1 MKIIALSNQKG
12 GCAKT
17 TTAQLLSAGLSRQGR
32 KVVAIDTD
40 PQGNFSFGYGL
51 ADPEEGYSL
60 YDVYR
65 KRSDISDCIVPIRIG
80 LDAIQGGI
88 MLAGADMEFNQTGR
102 EYMLK
107 EAVESLR
114 GRYDYCIIDTPPSLG
129 VLTMNALTV
138 ADEVIVPISCDA
150 YSMQGLG
157 QLVSFIANIRKYY
170 NRNLHIEGLLLTRYV
185 ASQLTSKAVRSSLQP
200 VATQLQTKIFRTMIR
215 QSTAIGKSQL
225 AQSVDLFESM
235 PKEDVTNDYND
246 LIAEVIADMEG

>member
-1 MKIIALSNQKG
+1 MKVIALSNQKG

-17 TTAQLLSAGLSRQGR
+17 TTAQLLSAGLSRQGK
-32 KVVAIDTD
+32 KVIAIDTD

-51 ADPEEGYSL
+51 TDPEEGYSL

-65 KRSDISDCIVPIRIG
+65 KRSDISNCIVPIRIG
-80 LDAIQGGI
+80 LDAVQGGI

-107 EAVESLR
+107 EAIENIHD
-114 GRYDYCIIDTPPSLG
+114 RYDYCIIDTPPSLG

-157 QLVSFIANIRKYY
+157 QLISFISNIRKYF
-170 NRNLHIEGLLLTRYV
+170 NRSLHIEGLLLTRYV
-185 ASQLTSKAVRSSLQP
+185 ASQLTSKAVRNSLQP
-200 VATQLQTKIFRTMIR
+200 VADQLQTKIFRKQERNIKLHLTYR
-215 QSTAIGKSQL
+215 
-225 AQSVDLFESM
+225 
-235 PKEDVTNDYND
+235 
-246 LIAEVIADMEG
+246 DMEPLRKRRK

>member
-17 TTAQLLSAGLSRQGR
+17 TTAQLLSAGLSRHGK
-32 KVVAIDTD
+32 KVIAIDTD

-65 KRSDISDCIVPIRIG
+65 KKAAVSDCIIPIRSG
-80 LDAIQGGI
+80 LDVIRGGI

-107 EAVESLR
+107 EAIESIR
-114 GRYDYCIIDTPPSLG
+114 DQYDYCIIDTPPSLG
-129 VLTMNALTV
+129 VLTMNALTI
-138 ADEVIVPISCDA
+138 ADEVIVPISCDV

-157 QLVSFIANIRKYY
+157 QLVSFISNIRKYY
-170 NRNLHIEGLLLTRYV
+170 NRGLHIEGLLLTRYV
-185 ASQLTSKAVRSSLQP
+185 AAQVKSKAVRNSLQP
-200 VATQLQTKIFRTMIR
+200 VADQLQTKIFRTMIR

-225 AQSVDLFESM
+225 AQSVDLFEAM
-235 PKEDVTNDYND
+235 PKEDVTDDYRN
-246 LIAEVIADMEG
+246 LITEVLDDMEG